1 MSHTLIPKD
10 VLSLFHHWM
19 LHIPEVDVRQVVC
32 QGVVVC
38 VGGWVEGEGGGGG
51 GGGGGRGC
59 LSVVKNSG
67 YHGRLLGCVCVKV

>member
-32 QGVVVC
+32 HGVVVC
-38 VGGWVEGEGGGGG
+38 VGGWVEGGGGGG
-51 GGGGGRGC
+51 GGGG
-59 LSVVKNSG
+59 VVG
-67 YHGRLLGCVCVKV
+67 